1 MSPELEISQEHLF
14 SLQEAP
20 LWVQVIHPVSVL
32 IGVSEKE
39 VHSHIFMFFFFFFVD
54 APAHNLGTPNTF

>member
-1 MSPELEISQEHLF
+1 MYISPVLEISQERLF

-39 VHSHIFMFFFFFFVD
+39 VHSHILWGAWQVFFFFFCRC
-54 APAHNLGTPNTF
+54 TST